1 MKRIIILLLAFCA
14 ASYSAENTPNNFAAG
29 FILGTTNGI
38 NLLSYDSSKGQGYQ
52 GTLSLSTKNDSSF
65 SLAIDKLFFFDASE
79 SLPIYLGIGVKISD
93 EENKFAGVRGV
104 FGVSYF
110 VNALSNNRF
119 EVLLIAR
126 FTFVNLCKYPIE
138 LLPNIPA
145 KLTIKNSSSL
155 LL

>member
-79 SLPIYLGIGVKISD
+79 SLPIYLGIGIKISD

-110 VNALSNNRF
+110 VNALSNRL
-119 EVLLIAR
+119 EIYGEAA
-126 FTFVNLCKYPIE
+126 P
-138 LLPNIPA
+138 
-145 KLTIKNSSSL
+145 TIYITDVSDFFDLEAGVGLSYYF
-155 LL
+155 